1 MDQTDLGIIKEIKMN
16 NCIDM
21 TLEEFKKCL
30 KDSWDEVVNSVPKI
44 KPSKKKKDNVNIK
57 NLERRDGQHR
67 RDQFTRRKI

>member
-1 MDQTDLGIIKEIKMN
+1 
-16 NCIDM
+16 CIDM

-30 KDSWDEVVNSVPKI
+30 KDSWDEVVNSVPKM

>member
-1 MDQTDLGIIKEIKMN
+1 
-16 NCIDM
+16 M

-44 KPSKKKKDNVNIK
+44 KPTKKKKDNVNIK